1 MERNGY
7 LKGEWRDFALR
18 NRSKPGFS
26 ISSTI
31 KLANS
36 SNSNEPASSNSNL
49 NESSSSNSSLN
60 QIAFSAATP
69 DSLPS
74 ALFYQES
81 IIQSLRSKFPLNANS
96 QLKLPFTVLI
106 SDPLSFFF
114 HSMTLSELHIDL
126 TYSTSVESKYSRTTS
141 FVTRF
146 ITESYALSLFS
157 PQLDDTQPQIPLSIT
172 SPLLNK
178 RSSFFYHSHSSVRH
192 FKTENGGKTVQFS
205 SILTSNFNT
214 TTFILA
220 PRWILPSNVYL
231 SQFRI
236 KSTNTTDVPTFL
248 LVRNPLSDMSNVNVD
263 ITALKLALQL
273 CNQNFGQSKAAAAIP
288 LNKPASSSSANKAV
302 SENEMIILQ
311 VNSVEKDASINLA
324 LELTR
329 TLKQGKRSIHE
340 AFRNVFVFWSSG
352 FGKKSG
358 FLPLSELLS
367 FQSLKDKFLIPDSE
381 RKRFVEMAIRSPQGE
396 TMKFSMQGPMR
407 KYQAKVG
414 STLKLMYEVVARIEG
429 VNSIHQ
435 M

>member
-1 MERNGY
+1 M
-7 LKGEWRDFALR
+7 
-18 NRSKPGFS
+18 
-26 ISSTI
+26 I
-31 KLANS
+31 KLANP
-36 SNSNEPASSNSNL
+36 SNSIESNP
-49 NESSSSNSSLN
+49 SNSSLN
-60 QIAFSAATP
+60 QIAFAASTP

-74 ALFYQES
+74 ALFYHES

-106 SDPLSFFF
+106 SDPLSLFISFPDPQRASHRSHLF
-114 HSMTLSELHIDL
+114 HIHRIEIFTNHVLYNEIYNRVVRVVSVFA
-126 TYSTSVESKYSRTTS
+126 STRRHPASNSS
-141 FVTRF
+141 F
-146 ITESYALSLFS
+146 YHLSLAKQTYTRS
-157 PQLDDTQPQIPLSIT
+157 LHLSH
-172 SPLLNK
+172 P
-178 RSSFFYHSHSSVRH
+178 SVRH

-220 PRWILPSNVYL
+220 PRWILPPNVYL

-263 ITALKLALQL
+263 VTALKLALQL
-273 CNQNFGQSKAAAAIP
+273 CNQNFGQTKATAAAATS
-288 LNKPASSSSANKAV
+288 LNKPASSTTTNKTI

-311 VNSVEKDASINLA
+311 VNGVEKDASINLA
-324 LELTR
+324 MELTR
-329 TLKQGKRSIHE
+329 TLKQGKMSISE

-381 RKRFVEMAIRSPQGE
+381 RKRFVEMAIKSPQGE

-414 STLKLMYEVVARIEG
+414 ATLKLMYEVVARIEG

>member
-36 SNSNEPASSNSNL
+36 SNSNEPASSNSNS
-49 NESSSSNSSLN
+49 NSNSSLN
-60 QIAFSAATP
+60 QIAFSASTP

-178 RSSFFYHSHSSVRH
+178 RSSYLYHSHSSVRH

-273 CNQNFGQSKAAAAIP
+273 CNQNFGQSKAAAAAAIP
-288 LNKPASSSSANKAV
+288 LNKSASSSSTNKAV

-381 RKRFVEMAIRSPQGE
+381 RKRFVEMAVRSPQGE

-429 VNSIHQ
+429 VNSVHQ

>member
-36 SNSNEPASSNSNL
+36 SNSNEPASSNSN
-49 NESSSSNSSLN
+49 SSLN
-60 QIAFSAATP
+60 QIAFSASTP

-114 HSMTLSELHIDL
+114 HSMTPSELHIDL

-288 LNKPASSSSANKAV
+288 LNKSASSSSANKAV

-329 TLKQGKRSIHE
+329 TLKQGKRSINE

>member
-1 MERNGY
+1 M
-7 LKGEWRDFALR
+7 R

-26 ISSTI
+26 ISSMI
-31 KLANS
+31 KLTNP
-36 SNSNEPASSNSNL
+36 SNSIESNP
-49 NESSSSNSSLN
+49 SNSSLN
-60 QIAFSAATP
+60 QIAFAASTP

-74 ALFYQES
+74 ALFYHES

-106 SDPLSFFF
+106 SDPLSLFISFPDPQRASHRSHLF
-114 HSMTLSELHIDL
+114 HIHRIEIFTNHFLYNEIYNRVVRVVSVFA
-126 TYSTSVESKYSRTTS
+126 STRRHPASNSS
-141 FVTRF
+141 F
-146 ITESYALSLFS
+146 YHLSLAKQTYTRS
-157 PQLDDTQPQIPLSIT
+157 LHLSH
-172 SPLLNK
+172 P
-178 RSSFFYHSHSSVRH
+178 SVRH
-192 FKTENGGKTVQFS
+192 FKTENGGKTIQFS

-220 PRWILPSNVYL
+220 PRWILPPNVYL

-263 ITALKLALQL
+263 VTALKLALQL
-273 CNQNFGQSKAAAAIP
+273 CNQNFGQTKATATATATAEATS
-288 LNKPASSSSANKAV
+288 LNKPASSTTTNKTIG
-302 SENEMIILQ
+302 ENEMIILQ
-311 VNSVEKDASINLA
+311 VNGVEKDASINLA
-324 LELTR
+324 MELTR
-329 TLKQGKRSIHE
+329 TLKQGKMSISE

-381 RKRFVEMAIRSPQGE
+381 RKRFVEMAIKSPQGE

-414 STLKLMYEVVARIEG
+414 ATLKLMYEVVARIEG

>member
-36 SNSNEPASSNSNL
+36 SNSNEPASSNS
-49 NESSSSNSSLN
+49 SSNSNSSLN

-114 HSMTLSELHIDL
+114 HSMTPSELHIDL

-178 RSSFFYHSHSSVRH
+178 RSSFFYHSHSLVRH

-273 CNQNFGQSKAAAAIP
+273 CNQNFGQSKAAAAAAAIP
-288 LNKPASSSSANKAV
+288 LNKSASSSSANKAV

-381 RKRFVEMAIRSPQGE
+381 RKRFVEMSVRSPQGE